1 LILFF
6 DTANLAFTLLDVLEV
21 DQTDINNFNKERNF
35 SALSFRFD
43 ADTLLKTE
51 TQECVA
57 APNCIC
63 YVPAQLN
70 YRRISKKDHMIVVH
84 FHAVN
89 YSTNQ
94 IELFY
99 PKESEAIGQ
108 IFQALR
114 NCWKEQLPGY
124 TYRCA
129 ALMNEILA
137 LCYQQNY
144 KESIPGKL
152 QNALRYLE
160 ENYKTPDLT
169 VSALAKQAFVSEVY
183 FRKLFKKQYGIS
195 PRKYII
201 KLRMETA
208 MELISTGYYSLAEV
222 AALVGYEDYKYFST
236 EFKVFTG
243 VSPSRY
249 CYQFPK

>member
-1 LILFF
+1 MFF
-6 DTANLAFTLLDVLEV
+6 DIANFTFTILDVLEV
-21 DQTDINNFNKERNF
+21 KQTDICNFNKERNF

-43 ADTLLKTE
+43 ADTVLKTE
-51 TQECVA
+51 TQECIA

-63 YVPAQLN
+63 YMPAQLN
-70 YRRISKKDHMIVVH
+70 YRRVSKKDHMIVVH
-84 FHAVN
+84 FHAIN

-99 PKESEAIGQ
+99 PDNPEVLGQ
-108 IFQALR
+108 LFLELHS
-114 NCWKEQLPGY
+114 CWKSQSPGY

-129 ALMNEILA
+129 ALMNEILS
-137 LCYQQNY
+137 LCYQQNF
-144 KESIPGKL
+144 KDIPPGKL
-152 QNALRYLE
+152 ENSLRYLA
-160 ENYKTPDLT
+160 ENYKKPGL
-169 VSALAKQAFVSEVY
+169 SIGEIAAHSFISEVY

-222 AALVGYEDYKYFST
+222 SALVGYEDYKYFSV
-236 EFKVFTG
+236 EFKAFTG
-243 VSPSRY
+243 VSPSKY
-249 CYQFPK
+249 CYQFPE